1 MPDLRRCLASV
12 SYVLWLGLI
21 CALSVPAQNS
31 VSIKVLS
38 SEGQVEIRRDGTG
51 KVLTQA
57 IAFKANDDLFAGDT
71 IMTGKNGRLVLALSD
86 GSQAVVAPKT
96 TLIIQDL
103 TQSPRTLFQMLKGK
117 TRVHIEKLGGQ
128 PNPYRVNTPTAV
140 IAVRGTIFDV
150 EVSDDE
156 TQVYLH
162 EGAVDV
168 FNVRQLNQPV
178 FLNAGQMTSIR
189 AAQLPRPPGA
199 FKTGR
204 NDDTFRMREMRGNQT
219 GRADNND
226 KGRIAQGGQR
236 PDSGSGNGRNP
247 SGGQRQPDINDR
259 SRQPG
264 GAQPP
269 SPQGGKPGGGRR
281 P

>member
-1 MPDLRRCLASV
+1 MPYLQKILV
-12 SYVLWLGLI
+12 SAGYALLLGLA
-21 CALSVPAQNS
+21 CVTSSQAQSS

-38 SEGQVEIRRDGTG
+38 SEGTVEIRRDSKG
-51 KVLTQA
+51 KVLMQA

-71 IMTGKNGRLVLALSD
+71 IITGKNGRLVLALSD

-96 TLIIQDL
+96 TLVIQDL

-117 TRVHIEKLGGQ
+117 TRIHIEKLGGQ

-168 FNVRQLNQPV
+168 FNVGQLNQPV
-178 FLNAGQMTSIR
+178 FLNAGQMTRIR
-189 AAQLPRPPGA
+189 AQQLPRPPGA

-204 NDDTFRMREMRGNQT
+204 NDDVFRMREMRGNGD
-219 GRADNND
+219 GRGDN
-226 KGRIAQGGQR
+226 GRVAQGGQR
-236 PDSGSGNGRNP
+236 PDNGR
-247 SGGQRQPDINDR
+247 SGQGGQRQPDINDK

-264 GAQPP
+264 DARGGNQPP
-269 SPQGGKPGGGRR
+269 PQSGKPGGGRR

>member
-1 MPDLRRCLASV
+1 MLYLQKVLASA
-12 SYVLWLGLI
+12 SYALLFGLA
-21 CALSVPAQNS
+21 CVLSVQGQSS

-38 SEGQVEIRRDGTG
+38 SEGQVEIRRDSKG
-51 KVLTQA
+51 KVLTQT
-57 IAFKANDDLFAGDT
+57 IAFKANDDVFAGDT
-71 IMTGKNGRLVLALSD
+71 IITGKNGKLVLALSD

-117 TRVHIEKLGGQ
+117 TRIHIEKLGGQ

-150 EVSDDE
+150 EVNDDE

-168 FNVRQLNQPV
+168 FNARQPNQPV

-189 AAQLPRPPGA
+189 AQQLPRPPGA
-199 FKTGR
+199 FKVGR
-204 NDDTFRMREMRGNQT
+204 NDDTFRTREMRNDSNGGPNGAPNGKGEN
-219 GRADNND
+219 GRV
-226 KGRIAQGGQR
+226 AQGGQR
-236 PDSGSGNGRNP
+236 PDNN
-247 SGGQRQPDINDR
+247 GGQPRQPSANDGNR
-259 SRQPG
+259 PPNAPSPNGG
-264 GAQPP
+264 GAPR
-269 SPQGGKPGGGRR
+269 GGRK

>member
-1 MPDLRRCLASV
+1 MAYLPKILVSA
-12 SYVLWLGLI
+12 SYVLMFCLACTLN
-21 CALSVPAQNS
+21 APAQSS

-38 SEGQVEIRRDGTG
+38 SEGQVEIRRDSTG
-51 KVLTQA
+51 KVMTQA
-57 IAFKANDDLFAGDT
+57 IAFKPNDDLFAGDT
-71 IMTGKNGRLVLALSD
+71 IITGKNGKLVLALSD

-96 TLIIQDL
+96 TLVIQDL

-117 TRVHIEKLGGQ
+117 TRIHIEKLGGQ

-168 FNVRQLNQPV
+168 FNAGQLNQPV
-178 FLNAGQMTSIR
+178 FLNAGQMTRIR
-189 AAQLPRPPGA
+189 AQQLPRPPGA

-204 NDDTFRMREMRGNQT
+204 NDDVFRTSEMRGNQS
-219 GRADNND
+219 GRGDN
-226 KGRIAQGGQR
+226 GRVAQGGQR
-236 PDSGSGNGRNP
+236 PDNGSGNGRNP
-247 SGGQRQPDINDR
+247 QGGQRQPDINGNGGQ
-259 SRQPG
+259 RQPG
-264 GAQPP
+264 GGQPQP
-269 SPQGGKPGGGRR
+269 SQGGKPSGGRR